1 MSKQE
6 HFIVTWKHPWVVESV
21 HQLGTYGEI
30 EDEKM
35 YFKKDRENTRWNCD

>member
-6 HFIVTWKHPWVVESV
+6 YFFVTWKHPWVVESV
-21 HQLGTYGEI
+21 PQRGTYGEI

-35 YFKKDRENTRWNCD
+35 YLKKDRENTRWNCD